1 LAEAYP
7 SNGNECPSIGP
18 NRRVGVGTTASARLD
33 AGCRSGVSYGFGVRR
48 LVLEPVVRGRRHLVL
63 RYGVGD
69 LRFSTTY
76 WYDDVDLFEL
86 EERHGDDA
94 IRKVYFHLLA
104 FEANKAGSLTP
115 TEIDAGPYDDLI
127 SDSFWNLWE
136 TLFRNVW
143 GVWRLENDLPEYRL
157 PRPPAPAAVDRTG
170 PTEMTEGQTKLLML
184 CGGGKD
190 SLVSM
195 RLLERAQIDYDA
207 FIYSHSTYGRG
218 EPQHR
223 LVDTL
228 VAHCRP
234 RRVHRAWVLDDA
246 VDAPIM
252 AAYPELGIK
261 RIVAAETVSSYW
273 TALPVALQHGL
284 CEVALG
290 ITRSTDEHNLV
301 WDKTGEEINYLWG
314 MSAASE
320 QLLHAYVRRELVA
333 NLTMFHL
340 LRPIYDINVF
350 SLLRRDLDAVP
361 STHSCAQQKPWC
373 CRCAK
378 CLYVWM
384 SYVAWL
390 PPETVTAT
398 FDVNLF
404 NLPENRII
412 LRKMLGLESY
422 KPTDCVGTVSEA
434 RLAFAMCRAR
444 GVAGVIADDIDA
456 TDFCA
461 EAETTLDHYA
471 PAVSPGP
478 TYPHRLVE
486 PLGSIFRANATVTC
500 EFALDALSARTQPTS
515 ATNPS

>member
-1 LAEAYP
+1 MITRQTRAYDP
-7 SNGNECPSIGP
+7 
-18 NRRVGVGTTASARLD
+18 RV
-33 AGCRSGVSYGFGVRR
+33 R
-48 LVLEPVVRGRRHLVL
+48 LVFEPVVRGRRHLVL

-86 EERHGDDA
+86 EERYGEDA
-94 IRKVYFHLLA
+94 LRKLYFHILA
-104 FEANKAGSLTP
+104 FEANKAGSLAP
-115 TEIDAGPYDDLI
+115 TQLDAGPYADVVT
-127 SDSFWNLWE
+127 DSFWDLWE

-143 GVWRLENDLPEYRL
+143 AVWRLENNRPEYRL
-157 PRPPAPAAVDRTG
+157 PRPTAPVTIDRSAPIAVS
-170 PTEMTEGQTKLLML
+170 EGETKLLML

-195 RLLERAQIDYDA
+195 KLLERAGVYYDA

-223 LVDTL
+223 LVDRL
-228 VAHCRP
+228 VAHCEP

-246 VDAPIM
+246 LDAPINVV
-252 AAYPELGIK
+252 YPGLGIN

-273 TALPVALQHGL
+273 TAVPVVLQHGFT
-284 CEVALG
+284 EVALG
-290 ITRSTDEHNLV
+290 VTRSTDEHNLV
-301 WDKTGEEINYLWG
+301 WDTTGEEINYLWG
-314 MSAASE
+314 MSAAAE
-320 QLLHAYVRRELVA
+320 QLLHTYVQRELLSNVE
-333 NLTMFHL
+333 MFHL

-384 SYVAWL
+384 NYVAWL
-390 PPETVTAT
+390 PPETVRAT

-404 NLPENRII
+404 ALSENRSM

-422 KPTDCVGTVSEA
+422 KPTDCIGTVSEA

-444 GVAGVIADDIDA
+444 GVGGIIADDIDV
-456 TDFCA
+456 TDVLA
-461 EAETTLDHYA
+461 DAETTLDRYGT
-471 PAVSPGP
+471 VNTPGP
-478 TYPHRLVE
+478 TYPRRLAE
-486 PLGSIFRANATVTC
+486 PVGSLLQANAEVARK
-500 EFALDALSARTQPTS
+500 FARDVLSALPQPTMETHLS
-515 ATNPS
+515 

>member
-1 LAEAYP
+1 M
-7 SNGNECPSIGP
+7 
-18 NRRVGVGTTASARLD
+18 
-33 AGCRSGVSYGFGVRR
+33 RR
-48 LVLEPVVRGRRHLVL
+48 LVLEPVVRGPHHLVL
-63 RYGVGD
+63 RFGVGD

-76 WYDDVDLFEL
+76 WYDDVDLIEL
-86 EERHGDDA
+86 EDRHGDDA

-104 FEANKAGSLTP
+104 FEANKAASLTP
-115 TEIDAGPYDDLI
+115 TDIDAGPYADLV
-127 SDSFWNLWE
+127 SDSFWDLWE
-136 TLFRNVW
+136 TLFHNVW
-143 GVWRLENDLPEYRL
+143 GVWRLENDLPAYRL
-157 PRPPAPAAVDRTG
+157 PRPSAPAVVDRTT
-170 PTEMTEGQTKLLML
+170 PVEVAEGGTKLLML

-195 RLLERAQIDYDA
+195 KLLERAGVDYDA
-207 FIYSHSTYGRG
+207 FIYSHSTYGPGAR
-218 EPQHR
+218 QQF

-246 VDAPIM
+246 VDAPIA

-273 TALPVALQHGL
+273 TALPVALQHGFT
-284 CEVALG
+284 EVAFG
-290 ITRSTDEHNLV
+290 ITRSTDEHNVV
-301 WDKTGEEINYLWG
+301 WDETGEEINYLWG
-314 MSAASE
+314 MSSAAE

-340 LRPIYDINVF
+340 LRPIYDVNVF
-350 SLLRRDLDAVP
+350 SLLCRDLDAVP
-361 STHSCAQQKPWC
+361 STHSCAQHKPWC

-384 SYVAWL
+384 NYVAWL
-390 PPETVTAT
+390 PPETVAAT

-404 NLPENRII
+404 DLKENRVI

-444 GVAGVIADDIDA
+444 GVGGVIADDIDV
-456 TDFCA
+456 TDFLD
-461 EAETTLDHYA
+461 EATATLDRYV
-471 PAVSPGP
+471 PAANPGP
-478 TYPHRLVE
+478 AYPRRLIE
-486 PLGSIFRANATVTC
+486 PIGSRLQANGNVARQ
-500 EFALDALSARTQPTS
+500 FALDVLGVASGP
-515 ATNPS
+515 